1 MYGFERLI
9 DSIDK
14 GRELD
19 ANTLLER
26 LMDDVTLFVGGAKQH
41 DDLTFIVMK
50 VKWKIESRPGI
61 GDWKFAQ
68 YKVEFYFE
76 FVISILSPT

>member
-19 ANTLLER
+19 ANSLLEN
-26 LMDDVTLFVGGAKQH
+26 LMNDVTLFVGGAKQH
-41 DDLTFIVMK
+41 DDLTLIV
-50 VKWKIESRPGI
+50 V
-61 GDWKFAQ
+61 
-68 YKVEFYFE
+68 KVE
-76 FVISILSPT
+76 